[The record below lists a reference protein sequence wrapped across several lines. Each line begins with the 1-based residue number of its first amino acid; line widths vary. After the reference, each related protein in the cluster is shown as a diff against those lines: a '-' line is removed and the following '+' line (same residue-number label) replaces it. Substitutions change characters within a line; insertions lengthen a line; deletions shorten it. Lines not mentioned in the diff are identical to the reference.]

1 MEASMEDSMDDQLK
15 ENMQNNFLSD
25 LNSIKEIS
33 HLVSRILNQVEKC
46 TEYQKTTCGN
56 ILVPDTPFTTM
67 VHNDFW
73 VNNMMIK
80 PNHIKMVDFQT
91 TLKGSFVHDLIF
103 FLFSSVPMKILQEK
117 LDDFIEFYYK
127 HFYYCLKQTG
137 CPLADFTYEK
147 YISEINDVAPYEMHH
162 IVEMLKVLMTKQD
175 SMPEE
180 FKDMNIEMF
189 SKENI
194 VGPEYL
200 ERIRDVFLLMDKK
213 GWIFN

>member
-1 MEASMEDSMDDQLK
+1 MEISMDDQVREDLQK
-15 ENMQNNFLSD
+15 VFLSD

-33 HLVSRILNQVEKC
+33 HLVPRIIKQIEKC

-56 ILVPDTPFTTM
+56 ELIPDTPFTTM

-80 PNHIKMVDFQT
+80 PNQIKMVDFQT

-103 FLFSSVPMKILQEK
+103 FLFSSVPMKILNEK
-117 LDDFIEFYYK
+117 LNEFNEFYYK
-127 HFYYCLKQTG
+127 HFYYSLKQTG
-137 CPLADFTYEK
+137 CPLTDFTFEK
-147 YISEINDVAPYEMHH
+147 YILEINEVAPYELHH
-162 IVEMLKVLMTKQD
+162 IVDMLKVLMTKQD
-175 SMPEE
+175 SIPED

-189 SKENI
+189 AKENM

-200 ERIRDVFLLMDKK
+200 ERIKDIFLLMDKK
-213 GWIFN
+213 GWILE

>member
-1 MEASMEDSMDDQLK
+1 MEIAMDDQLK

-25 LNSIKEIS
+25 LNSIKEIR
-33 HLVSRILNQVEKC
+33 HLVPRILNQVEKC
-46 TEYQKTTCGN
+46 KEYQN
-56 ILVPDTPFTTM
+56 LIIPDNPFTTM

-80 PNHIKMVDFQT
+80 PNHIKIVDFQT
-91 TLKGSFVHDLIF
+91 TFKGSFVHDLIF
-103 FLFSSVPMKILQEK
+103 FFFSSVPMKILNEK

-127 HFYYCLKQTG
+127 HFCYCLKQTG
-137 CPLADFTYEK
+137 CPLNDFTYEK
-147 YISEINDVAPYEMHH
+147 YIAEINDVAPYELQH

-175 SMPEE
+175 SMPDE
-180 FKDMNIEMF
+180 FKDMNIELF
-189 SKENI
+189 SNENI

-200 ERIRDVFLLMDKK
+200 ERIRDIVLLMDKK